1 MKTSSY
7 LKSHM
12 CWLSRCQEP
21 SIPRNSE
28 TTKIIFVALKKALLP
43 CVDIFDY
50 DITSKYINDVL
61 CIRMNLKTRWNFSC
75 RNKENF
81 VQITYI
87 NIQKSLRSVY
97 IKDYNLRLMQ
107 NISWSIREV
116 INSFISRPIL
126 YEYF

>member
-1 MKTSSY
+1 MKASSY

-21 SIPRNSE
+21 SILRNSE
-28 TTKIIFVALKKALLP
+28 TTKVIFVALKKALLP
-43 CVDIFDY
+43 CVYIFDY

-75 RNKENF
+75 RKKENF
-81 VQITYI
+81 VQMIYTRI
-87 NIQKSLRSVY
+87 NTQESLRSVY
-97 IKDYNLRLMQ
+97 ITHYNLRL
-107 NISWSIREV
+107 NIPWTIREV
-116 INSFISRPIL
+116 INSFINRSML